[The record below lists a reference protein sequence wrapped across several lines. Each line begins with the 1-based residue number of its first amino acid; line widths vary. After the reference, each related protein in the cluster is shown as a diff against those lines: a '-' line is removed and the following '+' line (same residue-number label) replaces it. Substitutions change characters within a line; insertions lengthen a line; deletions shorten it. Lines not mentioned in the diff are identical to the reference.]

1 MCISRH
7 GGKTLSEVFDW
18 KTELKDF
25 SQLKVRDKVDWG
37 ELVRLQ
43 VNRCLMALSDTE
55 HPEMFEQ
62 HAIGLLNLIPED
74 VRDVDFNKK
83 VDGCIEEKNVKVPKE
98 FCGVIQQPIEEKKM
112 RVTDFRKLFAA
123 CISKIQLLGM
133 GMKVREEAV
142 IP

>member
-1 MCISRH
+1 MN
-7 GGKTLSEVFDW
+7 EVFDW
-18 KTELKDF
+18 KKELQDF

-55 HPEMFEQ
+55 HPEMFEK
-62 HAIGLLNLIPED
+62 HAEGLLNLIPED
-74 VRDVDFNKK
+74 VRDAAFKKNVDE
-83 VDGCIEEKNVKVPKE
+83 CTEEKLVKIPKE
-98 FCGVIQQPIEEKKM
+98 FCGVILQPIEEKKLKI
-112 RVTDFRKLFAA
+112 TDFRKLFAV

-133 GMKVREEAV
+133 GMKVKENAI

>member
-1 MCISRH
+1 M
-7 GGKTLSEVFDW
+7 SEVFDW

-55 HPEMFEQ
+55 HLEMFEQ
-62 HAIGLLNLIPED
+62 HTIGLLNLIPED
-74 VRDVDFNKK
+74 VRDTDFNKK
-83 VDGCIEEKNVKVPKE
+83 VDECTQEKNVKVPKE
-98 FCGVIQQPIEEKKM
+98 FCGVIQQPIQEKKM

-133 GMKVREEAV
+133 GMKVKEEAI

>member
-1 MCISRH
+1 M
-7 GGKTLSEVFDW
+7 SEIFDW

-43 VNRCLMALSDTE
+43 VNRCLMSLSDTA
-55 HPEMFEQ
+55 HPEMFES
-62 HAIGLLNLIPED
+62 HVEGLLNLIPED
-74 VRDVDFNKK
+74 VRDDDFKNK
-83 VDGCIEEKNVKVPKE
+83 VSGCTEEKMVKQPKE
-98 FCGVIQQPIEEKKM
+98 FCGVIIKPIDEKKM
-112 RVTDFRKLFAA
+112 KVTDFLKLFTV

-133 GMKVREEAV
+133 GMKIKEEAI

>member
-1 MCISRH
+1 
-7 GGKTLSEVFDW
+7 LSEKPFDW

-55 HPEMFEQ
+55 HPKMFES
-62 HAIGLLNLIPED
+62 HVEGLLNLIATE
-74 VRDVDFNKK
+74 VRDDDFKK
-83 VDGCIEEKNVKVPKE
+83 EVEGCTEEKLVKEPE
-98 FCGVIQQPIEEKKM
+98 YWCGVVLQPIPEVKRK
-112 RVTDFRKLFAA
+112 VTNYRELLNV
-123 CISKIQLLGM
+123 CINKIQKLGM
-133 GMKVREEAV
+133 GMKVKEMAI